1 METETVELLTF
12 FKALADANRL
22 KIVGLLAQQPSTVEQ
37 LSAIL
42 NLGPSTVS
50 HHLARLAEAGL
61 VSAEASSYYSIYR
74 LNTDQIEARARRL
87 LSRESLP
94 ALAENADVMAFD
106 RKVLSDYLLEDGRLK
121 TIPSQQKKLQVI
133 LRRISDDFEPGRLY
147 SEKQVN
153 AILSR
158 FHEDTASLRRELISA
173 HLLARESNGAT
184 YWKPATDSEGHPAV
198 Q

>member
-1 METETVELLTF
+1 MDTENVELLIF

-22 KIVGLLAQQPSTVEQ
+22 KIVGLLAQQPLTVEQ

-61 VSAEASSYYSIYR
+61 VSAEARSYYSIYR
-74 LNTDQIEARARRL
+74 LDTGQIEARARRL
-87 LSRESLP
+87 LSKESLP
-94 ALAENADVMAFD
+94 ALAEDVDMKAFD

-133 LRRISDDFEPGRLY
+133 LRRISDDFEPGRIY

-153 AILSR
+153 VILSR
-158 FHEDTASLRRELISA
+158 FHEDAAGLRRELISA
-173 HLLARESNGAT
+173 HLLARESNGSA
-184 YWKPATDSEGHPAV
+184 YWKLAA
-198 Q
+198 